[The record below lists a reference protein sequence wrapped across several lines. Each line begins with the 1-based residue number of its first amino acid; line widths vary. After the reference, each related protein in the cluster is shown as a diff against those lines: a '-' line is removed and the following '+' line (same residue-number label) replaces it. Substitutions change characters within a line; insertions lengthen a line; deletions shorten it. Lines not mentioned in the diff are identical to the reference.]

1 PIPTTG
7 WWTFGISVTPN
18 GQVHYFAKP
27 GVEDLTVEDHIAT
40 EFPYSF
46 RAERFKTFFF
56 NVCNG
61 DNGRTWSTPWIIDD
75 PTLYYL
81 PD

>member
-1 PIPTTG
+1 MNAISIPAAMP
-7 WWTFGISVTPN
+7 VARYVEYLTPCA
-18 GQVHYFAKP
+18 Y
-27 GVEDLTVEDHIAT
+27 VEDLTVEDHIAT